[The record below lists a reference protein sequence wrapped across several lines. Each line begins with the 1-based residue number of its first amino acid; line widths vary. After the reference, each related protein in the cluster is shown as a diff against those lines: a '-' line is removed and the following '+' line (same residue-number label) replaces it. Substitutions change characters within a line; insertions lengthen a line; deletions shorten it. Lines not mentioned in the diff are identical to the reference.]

1 MQKKRLAITRRVANN
16 MRLKSPPRNP
26 WGLEPDDLRNRVQ
39 RALSMLCQADGHVM
53 RQRLITGLA
62 KAGVHVGSALFMLGI
77 PAASLDDLS
86 PSDMGKLLRYI
97 RFNSP
102 AAIEALAGPLAG
114 LLVANEEPALAPG
127 RIDKAA

>member
-1 MQKKRLAITRRVANN
+1 
-16 MRLKSPPRNP
+16 
-26 WGLEPDDLRNRVQ
+26 
-39 RALSMLCQADGHVM
+39 M

-77 PAASLDDLS
+77 PASSPEDLS
-86 PSDMGKLLRYI
+86 QSDMGKLLRYI

-102 AAIEALAGPLAG
+102 AAIEALAGPLAE
-114 LLVANEEPALAPG
+114 LLVANEEPAPAHG